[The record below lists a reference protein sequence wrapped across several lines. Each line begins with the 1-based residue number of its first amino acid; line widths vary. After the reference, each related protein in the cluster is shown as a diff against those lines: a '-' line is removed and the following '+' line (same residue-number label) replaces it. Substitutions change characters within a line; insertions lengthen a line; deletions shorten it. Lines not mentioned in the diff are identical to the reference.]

1 MLFSALEKSL
11 KIIVSMRF
19 SRFQH
24 DLF

>member
-11 KIIVSMRF
+11 KIIVSMSF